1 MAGLRDLINGG
12 KDNDL
17 EAQKVAKVLAKDYPL
32 VAEILGGLSEK
43 GDSPKVSPSAITIF
57 IHEGKARFSTNVKS
71 AERTLIG
78 EIEDLENPWGSINTA
93 LLTGG
98 VSSKR
103 YTARV
108 NGMTPEQEKAIVY

>member
-12 KDNDL
+12 KDHDA
-17 EAQKVAKVLAKDYPL
+17 ESQKIVKCIAKEYPL
-32 VAEILGGLSEK
+32 VAEILGGLPEK
-43 GDSPKVSPSAITIF
+43 GDEKKVSPSAITIF

-71 AERTLIG
+71 AEQTFIG
-78 EIEDLENPWGSINTA
+78 DLVDLENPWGSINTA

-103 YTARV
+103 YTART
-108 NGMTPEQEKAIVY
+108 NGMTPEQEKSILY